1 MSTRLGKVR
10 AVRKVQEGGVVAA
23 IERMAARLKRLVTL
37 LILTQPCILS
47 AGVLPDQRA
56 DALYHSY
63 KGGGVQV
70 NGPSILVR
78 KSVGTSASIVG
89 NYYVDHVSSAS
100 IDVVTQGSPYKEE
113 RKQKS
118 LGVNYLLGDVSMVV
132 GFINSEESDYT
143 ANTAN
148 FSISQDMFGNLTT
161 VTMGYSRG
169 WDTVRKNG
177 QPDFSEPTTRN
188 NYQLNLSQ
196 IITKNTLVGISL
208 ETITDE
214 GYLHNPYRSV
224 RYLDPSNPIGYSY
237 QPEVYPRT
245 HTSTAV
251 TLQARY
257 YLPYRAALHAEYRL
271 YNDSWGVKASNAQLD
286 YTHPLGNNW
295 TFELK
300 YRVYSQ
306 TAADFYSD
314 LFPRI
319 DAQNFLARDKELS
332 ALTDHTAGAGI
343 SYEFAKKRWVYI
355 DKGSLNL
362 YYDHIEFNY
371 DNFRNVIASN
381 NVGSEPLYKF
391 SADVLRL
398 FLSIWY

>member
-1 MSTRLGKVR
+1 MSMKPGKGR
-10 AVRKVQEGGVVAA
+10 GELKGPEVAA
-23 IERMAARLKRLVTL
+23 VGAIEQRAAGLSKLTVVLFLVQPL
-37 LILTQPCILS
+37 LLY
-47 AGVLPDQRA
+47 AGFLPDERA

-63 KGGGVQV
+63 EGGGVQV

-78 KSVGTSASIVG
+78 KSLGNSTSIVG

-118 LGVNYLLGDVSMVV
+118 LGINYLKGDVSMVLNY
-132 GFINSEESDYT
+132 INSEESDYT

-161 VTMGYSRG
+161 LTMGYSRG

-177 QPDFSEPTTRN
+177 QPDFSEPASRN
-188 NYQLNLSQ
+188 NYQLDLSQ
-196 IITKNTLVGISL
+196 ILTKDALVGISF
-208 ETITDE
+208 EAITDE

-237 QPEVYPRT
+237 EPEVYPRT
-245 HTSTAV
+245 HTSTAF

-257 YLPYRAALHAEYRL
+257 YLPYRAAIHGEFRL
-271 YNDSWGVKASNAQLD
+271 YNDSWGVKANNAQID
-286 YTHPLGNNW
+286 YTHPLGKDW
-295 TFELK
+295 TFALK
-300 YRVYSQ
+300 YRIYSQ
-306 TAADFYSD
+306 SAADFYSD
-314 LFPRI
+314 LFPHI

-332 ALTDHTAGAGI
+332 ALTNQTAGAGI
-343 SYEFAKKRWVYI
+343 TYEFAKKRWQYI

-362 YYDHIEFNY
+362 YYDHIQFNY
-371 DNFRNVIASN
+371 DNFRDVTASKYAGN
-381 NVGSEPLYKF
+381 EPLYKF

-398 FLSIWY
+398 FLSLWY

>member
-1 MSTRLGKVR
+1 MFTKHAKGRAAPKVPE
-10 AVRKVQEGGVVAA
+10 AVAVAV
-23 IERMAARLKRLVTL
+23 IERKSARLTQLAAL
-37 LILTQPCILS
+37 LALAQPCILS
-47 AGVLPDQRA
+47 AGVLPEQRA

-63 KGGGVQV
+63 KGGGVEV
-70 NGPSILVR
+70 SGPSILVR
-78 KSVGTSASIVG
+78 KSVGGSTSIVG

-118 LGVNYLLGDVSMVV
+118 LGVNYLLGDVSMIL

-148 FSISQDMFGNLTT
+148 FSISEDMFGDLTT
-161 VTMGYSRG
+161 VTMGFSRG

-177 QPDFSEPTTRN
+177 QPDFSEPVSRN

-196 IITKNTLVGISL
+196 IITKNSLVGVSF
-208 ETITDE
+208 EAITDE

-271 YNDSWGVKASNAQLD
+271 YNDSWGVKANNAQLD
-286 YTHPLGNNW
+286 YTHPLGEDW

-332 ALTDHTAGAGI
+332 ALTNRTLGAGI
-343 SYEFAKKRWVYI
+343 SYEFAKKKWAYI
-355 DKGSLNL
+355 DKGSLNF
-362 YYDHIEFNY
+362 YYDHIAFNY
-371 DNFRNVIASN
+371 DNFRNVSASSDAGN
-381 NVGSEPLYKF
+381 EPLYQF

>member
-1 MSTRLGKVR
+1 MR
-10 AVRKVQEGGVVAA
+10 AAPKDPEVAVVGA
-23 IERMAARLKRLVTL
+23 IEHVVRLAKLTAL
-37 LILTQPCILS
+37 LSFTCSWIVY
-47 AGVLPDQRA
+47 AGVLPEERA

-70 NGPSILVR
+70 SGPSILVR
-78 KSVGTSASIVG
+78 KSVGNSTSVVG

-118 LGVNYLLGDVSMVV
+118 LGVNYLRGDVSMVL
-132 GFINSEESDYT
+132 GYINSVESDYT

-148 FSISQDMFGNLTT
+148 FSVSQDMFGDLTT
-161 VTMGYSRG
+161 ITMGYSRG

-177 QPDFSEPTTRN
+177 QPAFSEPTTRN
-188 NYQLNLSQ
+188 NYQLDVSQ
-196 IITKNTLVGISL
+196 VLTKDALVGVSF
-208 ETITDE
+208 EAVSDE

-245 HTSTAV
+245 HTSTALTV
-251 TLQARY
+251 QARY
-257 YLPYRAALHAEYRL
+257 YLPYRAALHGEYRL
-271 YNDSWGVKASNAQLD
+271 YNDSWGVKANNAQID
-286 YTHPLGNNW
+286 YTHPLGNDW
-295 TFELK
+295 TLILK

-314 LFPRI
+314 LFPHI

-332 ALTDHTAGAGI
+332 TLTNQSAGAGI
-343 SYEFAKKRWVYI
+343 SYEFAKNKWQYI

-371 DNFRNVIASN
+371 DDFRNVTYSTTP
-381 NVGSEPLYKF
+381 GDEPLYKF
-391 SADVLRL
+391 SADVIRL
-398 FLSIWY
+398 FFSLWY

>member
-1 MSTRLGKVR
+1 MRAAPKDLEVAVVGAIDKIAERLTKLTV
-10 AVRKVQEGGVVAA
+10 
-23 IERMAARLKRLVTL
+23 
-37 LILTQPCILS
+37 ILTLS
-47 AGVLPDQRA
+47 NPWIVYAGVLPDERA

-78 KSVGTSASIVG
+78 KSVGNSTSLVG

-118 LGVNYLLGDVSMVV
+118 VGVNYLNGNISMVI
-132 GFINSEESDYT
+132 GYINSEESDYT

-161 VTMGYSRG
+161 ITMGYTRG

-177 QPDFSEPTTRN
+177 QPDFEEPADRN
-188 NYQLNLSQ
+188 NYKLDLSQ
-196 IITKNTLVGISL
+196 ILTKNALVGISL
-208 ETITDE
+208 ETVTDE

-224 RYLDPSNPIGYSY
+224 RYLDPTNPIGYSY
-237 QPEVYPRT
+237 EPEVYPRT

-251 TLQARY
+251 TIQARY
-257 YLPYRAALHAEYRL
+257 YLPYRAALHGEYRM
-271 YNDSWGVKASNAQLD
+271 YSDSWGVTANNAQLD
-286 YTHPLGNNW
+286 YTHPLGQNW
-295 TFELK
+295 IFELK
-300 YRVYSQ
+300 YRLYNQ

-332 ALTDHTAGAGI
+332 ALTNQTAGAGV
-343 SYEFAKKRWVYI
+343 SYEFAKKKWEYI

-362 YYDHIEFNY
+362 YYDHIQFNY
-371 DNFRNVIASN
+371 DNFRNVVASTSP
-381 NVGSEPLYKF
+381 GDEPLYKF
-391 SADVLRL
+391 SADVIRL

>member
-1 MSTRLGKVR
+1 MRVAPKDPEV
-10 AVRKVQEGGVVAA
+10 AVVGA
-23 IERMAARLKRLVTL
+23 IDRFAARCTKLTVLLTL
-37 LILTQPCILS
+37 THPCILS
-47 AGVLPDQRA
+47 AGVLPEQRA

-70 NGPSILVR
+70 SGPSVLVR
-78 KSVGTSASIVG
+78 KSVGNSASIVG

-113 RKQKS
+113 RNQKS
-118 LGVNYLLGDVSMVV
+118 LGLNYLKGDISMVI
-132 GFINSEESDYT
+132 GYINSEESDYT

-177 QPDFSEPTTRN
+177 QPDFSEPASRN
-188 NYQLNLSQ
+188 NYQLDLSQ
-196 IITKNTLVGISL
+196 IITKNSLVGISF
-208 ETITDE
+208 EAITDE

-224 RYLDPSNPIGYSY
+224 RYLDPTNPIGYSY

-257 YLPYRAALHAEYRL
+257 YLPYRAALHAEYRF
-271 YNDSWGVKASNAQLD
+271 YNDSWGVRANNAQLD
-286 YTHPLGNNW
+286 YTHPLGKDW

-319 DAQNFLARDKELS
+319 DSQNFLARDKELS
-332 ALTDHTAGAGI
+332 ALTNQTAGAGI
-343 SYEFAKKRWVYI
+343 SYEFAKNKWQYI

-362 YYDHIEFNY
+362 YYDHIQFNY
-371 DNFRNVIASN
+371 DNFRDVAASN
-381 NVGSEPLYKF
+381 SAGNEPLYKF
-391 SADVLRL
+391 TADVLRL
-398 FLSIWY
+398 FFSIWY

>member
-1 MSTRLGKVR
+1 MKPGK
-10 AVRKVQEGGVVAA
+10 AP
-23 IERMAARLKRLVTL
+23 AARKDPEVAVVGAIDRIALRLTKL
-37 LILTQPCILS
+37 SAILTLS
-47 AGVLPDQRA
+47 HPLLLCAGVLPEERA
-56 DALYHSY
+56 DTLYHSY

-70 NGPSILVR
+70 DGPSVLIR
-78 KSVGTSASIVG
+78 KNVGDSASIVG

-113 RKQKS
+113 RRQKS
-118 LGVNYLLGDVSMVV
+118 LGFDYLKGDVSLIL
-132 GFINSEESDYT
+132 GYINSEESDYS

-148 FSISQDMFGNLTT
+148 FSVSQDMFGDLTT
-161 VTMGYSRG
+161 ITMGYTRG
-169 WDTVRKNG
+169 WDTVRRNG
-177 QPDFSEPTTRN
+177 QPGFAEPATRN
-188 NYQLNLSQ
+188 NYQLELSQ
-196 IITKNTLVGISL
+196 ILTRDALVGISF

-224 RYLDPSNPIGYSY
+224 RYLDSTNPIGYSY
-237 QPEVYPRT
+237 EPEVYPRT

-257 YLPYRAALHAEYRL
+257 YLPYRAAIHGEYRL
-271 YNDSWGVKASNAQLD
+271 YNDSWGVTASNVQLD
-286 YTHPLGNNW
+286 YTHPVGNDW

-300 YRVYSQ
+300 YRIYSQ

-319 DAQNFLARDKELS
+319 NSQNFLARDKELS
-332 ALTDHTAGAGI
+332 ALTNQTAGAGI
-343 SYEFAKKRWVYI
+343 SYEFAKKKWEYI

-362 YYDHIEFNY
+362 YYDHIQFNY
-371 DNFRNVIASN
+371 DNFRDVTASN
-381 NVGSEPLYKF
+381 SVGNEPLYKF

>member
-1 MSTRLGKVR
+1 MDVTDHTTTSGLTKTISLAILG
-10 AVRKVQEGGVVAA
+10 
-23 IERMAARLKRLVTL
+23 LP
-37 LILTQPCILS
+37 LILH
-47 AGVLPDQRA
+47 AGVLPEERA

-70 NGPSILVR
+70 NGPSILIR
-78 KSVGTSASIVG
+78 KNMGGNTSVVG

-113 RKQKS
+113 RRQKS
-118 LGVNYLLGDVSMVV
+118 LSIDYLKGDVSMIL
-132 GFINSEESDYT
+132 GYINSEESDYT

-148 FSISQDMFGNLTT
+148 FSINQDMFGDLTT
-161 VTMGYSRG
+161 LTMGFSRG

-177 QPDFSEPTTRN
+177 QPDFSEPATRN

-196 IITKNTLVGISL
+196 VLTKDALLGISF
-208 ETITDE
+208 EAITDE

-224 RYLDPSNPIGYSY
+224 RYLDPSNPLGYSY
-237 QPEVYPRT
+237 EPEVYPRT
-245 HTSTAV
+245 HTSNALTIS
-251 TLQARY
+251 ARY
-257 YLPYRAALHAEYRL
+257 YLPYRAAIHGEYRI
-271 YNDSWGVKASNAQLD
+271 YSDSWGVKANNAQLD
-286 YTHPLGNNW
+286 YTHPLGNDW
-295 TFELK
+295 TLQVK
-300 YRVYSQ
+300 YRIYSQ

-319 DAQNFLARDKELS
+319 DSQNFLARDKELS
-332 ALTDHTAGAGI
+332 AFTNQTAGAGI
-343 SYEFAKKRWVYI
+343 TYEFAKKKWKYI

-362 YYDHIEFNY
+362 YYDHIQFNY
-371 DNFRNVIASN
+371 DNFRNVI
-381 NVGSEPLYKF
+381 GSTSAGNEPLYKF

>member
-1 MSTRLGKVR
+1 MYTRHGKEHVAPKDR
-10 AVRKVQEGGVVAA
+10 EVAVVGA
-23 IERMAARLKRLVTL
+23 IDQRTAELTKLTVILA
-37 LILTQPCILS
+37 LIHPWS
-47 AGVLPDQRA
+47 VYAGVLPEERA
-56 DALYHSY
+56 DTLYHSY

-70 NGPSILVR
+70 SGPSVLVR
-78 KSVGTSASIVG
+78 KNIGNSASVVG

-118 LGVNYLLGDVSMVV
+118 LGFNYLNGDISMVL
-132 GFINSEESDYT
+132 GYINSEESDYT
-143 ANTAN
+143 AKTAN
-148 FSISQDMFGNLTT
+148 FSISQDMFGDLTT
-161 VTMGYSRG
+161 ITMGYSRG

-177 QPDFSEPTTRN
+177 QSDFSEPASRN
-188 NYQLNLSQ
+188 NYQLDLSQ
-196 IITKNTLVGISL
+196 ILTKNALVGISL
-208 ETITDE
+208 ETVTDE

-224 RYLDPSNPIGYSY
+224 RYLDLTNPIGYSY

-257 YLPYRAALHAEYRL
+257 YLPYRAALHGEYRL
-271 YNDSWGVKASNAQLD
+271 YSDSWGIKANNAQID
-286 YTHPLGNNW
+286 YTHPLGRDW
-295 TFELK
+295 TFVLK
-300 YRVYSQ
+300 YRIYSQ

-332 ALTDHTAGAGI
+332 ALTNQTAGAGI
-343 SYEFAKKRWVYI
+343 SYEFAKKKWEYI

-362 YYDHIEFNY
+362 YYDHIQFNY
-371 DNFRNVIASN
+371 DNFRNVVSSAN
-381 NVGSEPLYKF
+381 PGDEPLYKF
-391 SADVLRL
+391 SADVIRL
-398 FLSIWY
+398 FFSLWY

>member
-1 MSTRLGKVR
+1 MCMRPGKVR
-10 AVRKVQEGGVVAA
+10 VAPKDPEVAVVGA
-23 IERMAARLKRLVTL
+23 IDRFAARCAKLAVLLTL
-37 LILTQPCILS
+37 SHSCVLY
-47 AGVLPDQRA
+47 AGVLPEQRA

-70 NGPSILVR
+70 NGPSVLVR
-78 KSVGTSASIVG
+78 KSVGNSASIVG

-118 LGVNYLLGDVSMVV
+118 LGLNYLRGDISMVI
-132 GFINSEESDYT
+132 GYINSEESDYT

-177 QPDFSEPTTRN
+177 QPDFSEPASRN
-188 NYQLNLSQ
+188 NYQLDLSQ
-196 IITKNTLVGISL
+196 IITKNTLVGISF

-224 RYLDPSNPIGYSY
+224 RYLDPTNPIGYSY

-251 TLQARY
+251 TIQARY
-257 YLPYRAALHAEYRL
+257 YLPYRAALHAEYRF
-271 YNDSWGVKASNAQLD
+271 YNDSWGVRANNAQLD
-286 YTHPLGNNW
+286 YTHPLGKDW
-295 TFELK
+295 IFELK

-319 DAQNFLARDKELS
+319 DSQNFLARDKELS
-332 ALTDHTAGAGI
+332 ALTNQTAGVGI
-343 SYEFAKKRWVYI
+343 SYEFAKNKWQYI

-362 YYDHIEFNY
+362 YYDHIQFNY
-371 DNFRNVIASN
+371 DNFRDVVASN
-381 NVGSEPLYKF
+381 SAGSEPLYKF
-391 SADVLRL
+391 TADVLRL
-398 FLSIWY
+398 FFSIWY

>member
-1 MSTRLGKVR
+1 MSTRHVKAH
-10 AVRKVQEGGVVAA
+10 AVRKDPEAAAVDAIKRLAARWTVLFWLAPLGGVH
-23 IERMAARLKRLVTL
+23 
-37 LILTQPCILS
+37 
-47 AGVLPDQRA
+47 AGVLPEDRA

-70 NGPSILVR
+70 DGPSVLIR
-78 KSVGTSASIVG
+78 KSMGNSTSVVG

-118 LGVNYLLGDVSMVV
+118 VGVNYLRGDVSMVL
-132 GFINSEESDYT
+132 GYINSEESDYS

-148 FSISQDMFGNLTT
+148 ISISQDVFGDLTT
-161 VTMGYSRG
+161 ITMGYSRG

-177 QPDFSEPTTRN
+177 QSGFSEPVARN
-188 NYQLNLSQ
+188 NYQLDLSQ
-196 IITKNTLVGISL
+196 IITKDALVGIAI
-208 ETITDE
+208 ETVTDE

-224 RYLDPSNPIGYSY
+224 RYLDPTNPIGYSY

-251 TLQARY
+251 TFRARY
-257 YLPYRAALHAEYRL
+257 YLPYRAALHGEYRL
-271 YNDSWGVKASNAQLD
+271 YSDSWGIRANNAQLD
-286 YTHPLGNNW
+286 YTHPLGGDW
-295 TFELK
+295 TFIIK

-332 ALTDHTAGAGI
+332 ALTNHTAGAGI
-343 SYEFAKKRWVYI
+343 SYEFAKKKWEYI

-362 YYDHIEFNY
+362 YFDHIQFNY
-371 DNFRNVIASN
+371 DNFRDVTASSAP
-381 NVGSEPLYKF
+381 GQEPLYKF
-391 SADVLRL
+391 SADVIRL

>member
-1 MSTRLGKVR
+1 MHAAPKAPEV
-10 AVRKVQEGGVVAA
+10 GVVAVIKHIA
-23 IERMAARLKRLVTL
+23 PTARMLGTLIALVLPCAL
-37 LILTQPCILS
+37 L
-47 AGVLPDQRA
+47 AGVLPEQRA

-63 KGGGVQV
+63 KGGGVEV

-78 KSVGTSASIVG
+78 KSVGNSASIVG

-100 IDVVTQGSPYKEE
+100 IDVVTQGSPYREE

-118 LGVNYLLGDVSMVV
+118 LGINYLEGDVSMVM
-132 GFINSEESDYT
+132 GYINSEESDYT

-148 FSISQDMFGNLTT
+148 FSISQDMFGELTT

-177 QPDFSEPTTRN
+177 QAGFAEPATRN
-188 NYQLNLSQ
+188 NYQLDLSQ
-196 IITKNTLVGISL
+196 IITKNTLVGVSF
-208 ETITDE
+208 EAITDE

-224 RYLDPSNPIGYSY
+224 RYLDPSNSIGYSY
-237 QPEVYPRT
+237 QPEVYPHT
-245 HTSTAV
+245 HTSTAI

-257 YLPYRAALHAEYRL
+257 YLPYRAALHAEYRY
-271 YNDSWGVKASNAQLD
+271 YNDSWGVKANNAQLD
-286 YTHPLGNNW
+286 YTHPFGNDW

-300 YRVYSQ
+300 YRIYSQ
-306 TAADFYSD
+306 TSADFYSD

-332 ALTDHTAGAGI
+332 ALSNQTMGAGI
-343 SYEFAKKRWVYI
+343 SYEFAKKKWVYI

-371 DNFRNVIASN
+371 DNFRNVTASN
-381 NVGSEPLYKF
+381 NVGNEPLYKF
-391 SADVLRL
+391 NADVLRL